1 MNLSIYAHQGQA
13 SMEIPGRQKWAE
25 DTMFM
30 RHLGSPHV
38 PGESTLPGLP
48 SCREMIFT
56 LFVGRGSGQWF
67 ISLTT
72 RREDRS
78 IVSSSSGSAQFQHW
92 THQSA
97 FFLFSP
103 SWAQS
108 ALTQPPSVSRALR
121 EMVTSRVLE
130 TAVIFELMTVYQQH
144 PGAAPNYQLLRS
156 TLNPQRSCSLLWFPV
171 W

>member
-1 MNLSIYAHQGQA
+1 MAWSLLLLTLLNQGTV
-13 SMEIPGRQKWAE
+13 EVPWKGPR
-25 DTMFM
+25 
-30 RHLGSPHV
+30 RHLG
-38 PGESTLPGLP
+38 
-48 SCREMIFT
+48 
-56 LFVGRGSGQWF
+56 W
-67 ISLTT
+67 
-72 RREDRS
+72 S

-130 TAVIFELMTVYQQH
+130 TVVIFELMTVYQQH
-144 PGAAPNYQLLRS
+144 LGAAPNYRLLRS
-156 TLNPQRSCSLLWFPV
+156 TLDPQRSCSLLWFPV
-171 W
+171 WQHGLPDHLWSPGCGWGWLLLWLIFCCWHFLHWTKFLGKWDKNLL